1 VCAKGFL
8 LILNMRSGSKLNLV
22 FLIEVPFLQSEGKL
36 VWNFVSILSNI
47 QTINLSWI
55 IAFKQISVLIQTQN
69 FNMLEHFAQ
78 IIRISF

>member
-1 VCAKGFL
+1 
-8 LILNMRSGSKLNLV
+8 MRSGSKLNLV